1 MRSVNPKYVLRNYL
15 VQTSIVKA
23 ENGDYSEV
31 DKLLSLLTRPFDE
44 QPEMETYAQ
53 DPPDW
58 AKTLE
63 LSCSS

>member
-1 MRSVNPKYVLRNYL
+1 MQLINPKYVLRNYM

-23 ENGDYSEV
+23 ENRDYSEI
-31 DKLLSLLTRPFDE
+31 DNLLGLLTSPFDE
-44 QPEMETYAQ
+44 QPEMESYAQ
-53 DPPDW
+53 EPPDW